1 MLRDSKVISTMSDS
15 NGDGN
20 YSFLND
26 KLYLNG
32 DYSVI
37 GRYSVL
43 HKKRNDLGMA
53 GTNESLTNG
62 NSGARISCEAI
73 VNTSKV
79 SVPFDSNSF
88 SASTST
94 AKSAY
99 AIINAI
105 SQMSRTKQP
114 EASMCTLLP
123 R

>member
-1 MLRDSKVISTMSDS
+1 MISAMSDS
-15 NGDGN
+15 NGDGTF
-20 YSFLND
+20 SFLNYQVY
-26 KLYLNG
+26 LYG

-37 GRYSVL
+37 GRSCVL
-43 HKKRNDLGMA
+43 HKKRDDLGMA